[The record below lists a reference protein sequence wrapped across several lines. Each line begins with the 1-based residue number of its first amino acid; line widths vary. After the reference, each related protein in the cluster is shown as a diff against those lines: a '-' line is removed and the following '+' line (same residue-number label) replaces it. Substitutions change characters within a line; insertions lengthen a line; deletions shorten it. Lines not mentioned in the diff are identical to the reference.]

1 MARPATPPTAPP
13 TMAPVCE
20 DEDEELPLL
29 DASTPAVAVE
39 TTVWV
44 MTDVYVDPLGD
55 VPLHRGEERRRK
67 KMEDVHK
74 CAQRS
79 GCGQ

>member
-1 MARPATPPTAPP
+1 
-13 TMAPVCE
+13 MAPVCE

-55 VPLHRGEERRRK
+55 VPLHRDEERRREK
-67 KMEDVHK
+67 NGGRTQMCSTKWMWTMKWLRWMRH
-74 CAQRS
+74 S
-79 GCGQ
+79 